1 MTAEV
6 ALAVPALVAVLGL
19 ALWAVAAAGLAM
31 DCTDAARAG
40 ARAAARGD
48 SEAAVRALV
57 ARAGPAGAV
66 LTLERADG
74 LVTVTVRA
82 HTRSPGPVPL
92 PSLTVRGTAVAQ
104 VER

>member
-1 MTAEV
+1 MTVEV

-48 SEAAVRALV
+48 SEAAVRALI
-57 ARAGPAGAV
+57 ARTGPDGAAV
-66 LTLERADG
+66 TLERAGD

-82 HTRSPGPVPL
+82 RTASPGPVPL
-92 PSLTVRGTAVAQ
+92 PALTVRGSAAAQ